1 MAAPRDVDSE
11 ADWMDSAPRLR
22 VRTAA
27 DRARLQLADLAVLN
41 ERLAKLEDGTSSVDQ
56 EEVVKARKR
65 VEFMKRSQKTWSKVY
80 DYCMDNDVDCT
91 VDAIEAA
98 NAKVMSML
106 ADDALSVAEQQASL
120 DSLQQKTDDASYRLR
135 RTEAEIEMNV
145 QRLEEIK
152 ATARILEESLGGKGA
167 MEAGVEEVLAPRQK
181 K

>member
-56 EEVVKARKR
+56 EETVKARKR
-65 VEFMKRSQKTWSKVY
+65 VEFMKRSRKTWSKVY
-80 DYCMDNDVDCT
+80 DYLMDNDVDCT

-98 NAKVMSML
+98 NAKVMSIRPRVSSE
-106 ADDALSVAEQQASL
+106 DAGSNTVLEKRPTDGHINESIRARAST
-120 DSLQQKTDDASYRLR
+120 SRL
-135 RTEAEIEMNV
+135 V
-145 QRLEEIK
+145 LLIK
-152 ATARILEESLGGKGA
+152 GYGIGRGG
-167 MEAGVEEVLAPRQK
+167 PTW
-181 K
+181 